1 MADTLK
7 WEELPITNNFIFL
20 KVMQNKELCRRFLE
34 TILKIEIDHLENVV
48 TESALSENPNSKFV
62 RFDVHVKNS
71 DRTFIIEMQVVNT
84 NELPQRARFY
94 QSISDV
100 ADLNAGDDY
109 LNLPENI
116 VIFLCPF
123 DIYTKGYPIY
133 TFRNLCLEDKTIEMG
148 DMTEKIFINF
158 HFYDKIEDEEIRN
171 LMMFFSKGET
181 EGELSQ
187 KFSKALQ
194 IARKNL
200 EWKREWMEINFALWD
215 AKKLARAEG
224 VAEGRAEGRAEG
236 EAAAKAELQPIIEQ
250 QEKQISAKDAEIEA
264 LKKQMQKLLDQKNY
278 KLKKS

>member
-48 TESALSENPNSKFV
+48 TESVLSENPNSKFV

-94 QSISDV
+94 QAICDV

-123 DIYTKGYPIY
+123 DMYGKEYPIY
-133 TFRNLCLEDKTIEMG
+133 TFKNLCLEDKVIEMR

-171 LMMFFSKGET
+171 LMMFFSNGET
-181 EGELSQ
+181 EGELPQ
-187 KFSKALQ
+187 KFNKALQ

-200 EWKREWMEINFALWD
+200 EWKREYMEINFALWD

-224 VAEGRAEGRAEG
+224 LTEGRAEGRIEG
-236 EAAAKAELQPIIEQ
+236 EASAKAKLQPIID
-250 QEKQISAKDAEIEA
+250 AKDAEISSLATELET
-264 LKKQMQKLLDQKNY
+264 LKKQMQDLLAQKN
-278 KLKKS
+278 

>member
-1 MADTLK
+1 MR
-7 WEELPITNNFIFL
+7 LPW
-20 KVMQNKELCRRFLE
+20 
-34 TILKIEIDHLENVV
+34 
-48 TESALSENPNSKFV
+48 
-62 RFDVHVKNS
+62 
-71 DRTFIIEMQVVNT
+71 
-84 NELPQRARFY
+84 
-94 QSISDV
+94 
-100 ADLNAGDDY
+100 
-109 LNLPENI
+109 
-116 VIFLCPF
+116 
-123 DIYTKGYPIY
+123 
-133 TFRNLCLEDKTIEMG
+133 

-224 VAEGRAEGRAEG
+224 LAEGLAEGRAEGLAQGRSEGLTEGRAEG